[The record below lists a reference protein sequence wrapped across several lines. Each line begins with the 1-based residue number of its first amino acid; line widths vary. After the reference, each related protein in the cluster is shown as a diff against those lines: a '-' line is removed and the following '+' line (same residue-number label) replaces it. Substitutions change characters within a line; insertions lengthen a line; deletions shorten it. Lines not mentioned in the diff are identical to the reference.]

1 MMQHSDP
8 ELNSVP
14 HARRAWTGSTLPG
27 QIPLSSV
34 GDFLA
39 VNQHPAPPTQW
50 LSLEVFVVGG
60 WGGSSHA
67 GDPNVFCFM
76 LQREPLDAPKLH
88 VACSNQLMLSLVFS
102 SPFFTY
108 PTLSFFLSLF
118 SQSPPS
124 LLSVSRLSCSS
135 LLGRLLYTSI
145 NTYY

>member
-1 MMQHSDP
+1 MFISK
-8 ELNSVP
+8 V
-14 HARRAWTGSTLPG
+14 G
-27 QIPLSSV
+27 QAFGVSCSKM
-34 GDFLA
+34 
-39 VNQHPAPPTQW
+39 
-50 LSLEVFVVGG
+50 
-60 WGGSSHA
+60 GGSSHA

-102 SPFFTY
+102 SPLFTY

-124 LLSVSRLSCSS
+124 LLSFSRLSRSS

>member
-1 MMQHSDP
+1 MDR
-8 ELNSVP
+8 LNSPWSNSFVFSW
-14 HARRAWTGSTLPG
+14 RFSCSEST
-27 QIPLSSV
+27 SR
-34 GDFLA
+34 
-39 VNQHPAPPTQW
+39 PPTQW

-76 LQREPLDAPKLH
+76 LQREPLDAPKQH

-124 LLSVSRLSCSS
+124 LLSFSRLSCSS

>member
-1 MMQHSDP
+1 MDR
-8 ELNSVP
+8 LNSPWSNSFVFSW
-14 HARRAWTGSTLPG
+14 RFSCSEST
-27 QIPLSSV
+27 SR
-34 GDFLA
+34 
-39 VNQHPAPPTQW
+39 PPTQW

-118 SQSPPS
+118 SQSPPRFS
-124 LLSVSRLSCSS
+124 LS
-135 LLGRLLYTSI
+135 LVYHVVVYLVDCCTHQ
-145 NTYY
+145 

>member
-1 MMQHSDP
+1 MMQRSDP

-39 VNQHPAPPTQW
+39 VNQHPAPHP
-50 LSLEVFVVGG
+50 VVKFGG
-60 WGGSSHA
+60 FRCRGMGGIQ
-67 GDPNVFCFM
+67 PRWRP
-76 LQREPLDAPKLH
+76 QRLLFHVTERTSGCAKLH

-124 LLSVSRLSCSS
+124 LLSFSRLSCSS